1 MANSF
6 IEAINESN
14 FNQNGLVD
22 EMGVKR
28 PERLSGSH
36 IGRVRQGTVD
46 RRAQT
51 ANQPVRRTY
60 AEVAVELTRAF
71 KNIVRTDITMENPNN
86 SRKYYPKLPAP
97 IVALLR
103 EVKQLDEART
113 KNDFGRWRDIYPTNN
128 DAIYFETNGPD
139 AFQRSHFPNDGIP
152 PALRGTG
159 LGYKLYRT
167 LLKYAGYIS
176 SNSSG
181 SSEKDKAWGSMLDYK
196 ANPDGT
202 PSVDDALAVIGPANW
217 LAMDKGLPTAEKIDV
232 ASRFITDSI
241 GIRNTQPNKFD
252 IDDELL
258 EILPDSLLTK
268 LDDTYLTS
276 LAADGR
282 ISNARLTAINSVR
295 SETERLERERR
306 ERQEAIDRERL
317 SREEAET
324 RRRLATRIAQYGAE
338 PDNEWTVGDFIVVK
352 QYLYDA
358 NYNTLPIR
366 YVADRR
372 NGTYTAVS
380 IDDAIRIEQG
390 ELAASNAGDTRT
402 TTNKSQW
409 VKVNINNIP
418 DLTRVNLTS
427 NGIRYITDRLRPEAV
442 QKLRDAESQAE
453 RERIQRDRSQNL
465 GRASDKSL
473 FGTLDYSGAE
483 LKDVVRN
490 RPTLDNIELLKKIRT
505 GNFAK
510 FIVLAEPQ
518 QVSLRGAVG
527 LPVFVALRKYM
538 SNPTIRSVENPREL
552 TTNPDGITL
561 VNVVTGKE
569 VEGPF
574 VGMGLAIY
582 NLSPVTEDD
591 KLRARA
597 GDHYYIANHQ
607 NNWGILAKCDYTTR
621 NTANQPF
628 IYLRTFGGFE
638 RPTPVRLDL
647 LRKLTD
653 RVEID

>member
-46 RRAQT
+46 RRAAT

-71 KNIVRTDITMENPNN
+71 KNVVRTDITMENPNN
-86 SRKYYPKLPAP
+86 TRNYYPKLPAQ
-97 IVALLR
+97 IVALIK
-103 EVKQLDEART
+103 EAKQLDEART

-128 DAIYFETNGPD
+128 DAIHFKTEGPD
-139 AFQRSHFPNDGIP
+139 SFQRSHFPNDGIP
-152 PALRGTG
+152 PAIRGTG

-202 PSVDDALAVIGPANW
+202 PSVDDALAIIGAANW
-217 LAMDKGLPTAEKIDV
+217 LAMDKGVPTSEKINV
-232 ASRFITDSI
+232 ATRFITDSI
-241 GIRNTQPNKFD
+241 GVRNTQPNKFD

-372 NGTYTAVS
+372 NGTYIAVS
-380 IDDAIRIEQG
+380 IDDAIRIEHG
-390 ELAASNAGDTRT
+390 EFTASNAGDTRT
-402 TTNKSQW
+402 TDNKSQW

-418 DLTRVNLTS
+418 DLNNVNLTS
-427 NGIRYITDRLRPEAV
+427 NGIQYITARLRPEAI
-442 QKLRDAESQAE
+442 QQRRDAEVEAE

-465 GRASDKSL
+465 GRASDKAL
-473 FGTLDYSGAE
+473 FGRLDFSGAE
-483 LKDVVRN
+483 LKDIVRH
-490 RPTLDNIELLKKIRT
+490 RQTLGNIELLKKIRT
-505 GNFAK
+505 GDFAK
-510 FIVLAEPQ
+510 FVVLTEPQ
-518 QVSLRGAVG
+518 QSSLRGAVG
-527 LPVFVALRKYM
+527 LPVFVAIEKVGR
-538 SNPTIRSVENPREL
+538 SGIRSVENPREL
-552 TTNPDGITL
+552 TTNPDGIVL
-561 VNVVTGKE
+561 INVVTGKE

-574 VGMGLAIY
+574 VGMGLVAY
-582 NLSPVTEDD
+582 QLAPVTEDD

-653 RVEID
+653 RFEID